1 MDSKINRSFLFNSS
15 KSKNEGHNLGKAHI
29 KNGQYLNLPL
39 LTINSIESNYAE
51 KSVEDLKKL
60 LFQNKVTINDKR
72 KELQVLKIQ
81 YSKFIK
87 ILIYWLIKENRTY
100 KKVIFEVLDL
110 HDEARNSSERKDIIK
125 ENVLESSYISEEQLL
140 NKINLCRINN
150 KQKEK
155 LQNSFEMLNLKEELN
170 SKRTLLLNKRK
181 EYNDLKHGV
190 SIKNMNEMN
199 SKLEEIRVNEVK
211 LQNEVSSLEERLSK
225 NDEIIKQ
232 LEKEIQNEE
241 KLNEDL
247 TKQDSEYESKF
258 NNKIDEIKEIS
269 KDISMIDLRRKNK
282 ITKLTNSPNYEG
294 VRMKECRLKSKIA
307 QMKKDIN
314 KIDEY
319 EKARNEL
326 IKSLEQK
333 REAVSELKKKNAEL
347 EKDINDIE
355 QKNTKLY
362 IKMNTYQQE
371 KIALEN
377 RGKEQIKDIK
387 RLQEL
392 ENVLIELKIYKDKL
406 IKDLE
411 NININDK
418 NKKIEEKIKEENPKD
433 KKEADEKKKS

>member
-1 MDSKINRSFLFNSS
+1 MESKLNRSLLFNSS
-15 KSKNEGHNLGKAHI
+15 KSKNESHSLGKQCL
-29 KNGQYLNLPL
+29 KNSQNIYLNLPL
-39 LTINSIESNYAE
+39 LTINSLESNYFE
-51 KSVEDLKKL
+51 KDVEELKKI
-60 LFQNKVTINDKR
+60 LFQNKITINDKK

-81 YSKFIK
+81 YNK
-87 ILIYWLIKENRTY
+87 LLKENRTY

-110 HDEARNSSERKDIIK
+110 RDETKNNPERKDNK
-125 ENVLESSYISEEQLL
+125 ENLFESSYISEEQLL

-181 EYNDLKHGV
+181 EYDDLKHGV

-211 LQNEVSSLEERLSK
+211 LQNEVSSLEERLAK

-333 REAVSELKKKNAEL
+333 REVVSELKKKNAEL
-347 EKDINDIE
+347 EKDIIDIE

-411 NININDK
+411 NINVNDK
-418 NKKIEEKIKEENPKD
+418 NKKIEEKVKEKNPKD
-433 KKEADEKKKS
+433 IKEADEKKKS

>member
-15 KSKNEGHNLGKAHI
+15 KSKNEGHNLGKGYT
-29 KNGQYLNLPL
+29 KNGQILNLPL
-39 LTINSIESNYAE
+39 LTINSIEANYAE
-51 KSVEDLKKL
+51 KNVEDLKKL

-81 YSKFIK
+81 YSK
-87 ILIYWLIKENRTY
+87 LLKENRTY

-181 EYNDLKHGV
+181 EYDDLKHGV

-319 EKARNEL
+319 EKVRNEL

-333 REAVSELKKKNAEL
+333 REVVSELKKKNAEL

-411 NININDK
+411 NKNVNDK
-418 NKKIEEKIKEENPKD
+418 NKKIEEKVKEKNPKD
-433 KKEADEKKKS
+433 IKEADEKKKS

>member
-60 LFQNKVTINDKR
+60 LFQNKVTINDKK

-81 YSKFIK
+81 YNK
-87 ILIYWLIKENRTY
+87 LLKENRSY

-110 HDEARNSSERKDIIK
+110 HDEARNSPERKDIK

-211 LQNEVSSLEERLSK
+211 LQNEVSSLEDRLSK

-232 LEKEIQNEE
+232 LEKEIQSEE

-247 TKQDSEYESKF
+247 TKQGSEYELKF
-258 NNKIDEIKEIS
+258 NNKLDEIKEIS

-282 ITKLTNSPNYEG
+282 ITKITNSTNYEG

-319 EKARNEL
+319 EKARNDL
-326 IKSLEQK
+326 MKFLEQK
-333 REAVSELKKKNAEL
+333 RAVVSELKKKNAEL

-362 IKMNTYQQE
+362 VKVNTYQQE
-371 KIALEN
+371 KIVLEN

-406 IKDLE
+406 LKQMEDS
-411 NININDK
+411 NDK
-418 NKKIEEKIKEENPKD
+418 NKKIDEKNKGENIKD
-433 KKEADEKKKS
+433 KNENKNENENKKS